1 MESDNHPPKW
11 LVPLFRAIDGDP
23 SRRWTEQDLAD
34 FGIDPK
40 RVRQWFLQTHGMTL
54 LAYLRHRRLGAAF
67 SRIEEGRPVAESALE
82 SGFESLSGFCEA
94 VRRSTGLPPKR
105 LAKITPLFAETIDT
119 PLGPIWAAADKSYI
133 YLCEFWD
140 RRNLKKQFETLGR
153 LTRRPAFPG
162 SNPLLLDLK
171 SQLDDYFKG
180 LRRSFSLPWYCPG
193 TVHQETVWK
202 AIESIPYGQ
211 TLSYE
216 ELADRVG
223 KIRAS
228 RAVATAVGDNRI
240 AILIPC
246 HRIVRKSGKITGYGG
261 GIWRKNYLLKLESAA
276 SKTEKDPR

>member
-1 MESDNHPPKW
+1 MEGGEFPPE
-11 LVPLFRAIDGDP
+11 LVPLFHAIDDDP

-34 FGIDPK
+34 FGVDPK

-67 SRIEEGRPVAESALE
+67 SRIEDGIPIAESALE
-82 SGFESLSGFCEA
+82 SGFESISGFCEA

-105 LAKITPLFAETIDT
+105 LAQVAPLYAEAIDT
-119 PLGPIWAAADKSYI
+119 PLGPLWAAADQSHL

-162 SNPLLLDLK
+162 SSPLLLDLK
-171 SQLDDYFKG
+171 AQLDDYFNG
-180 LRRSFSLPWYCPG
+180 LRRAFTLPWNCPG
-193 TVHQETVWK
+193 TAHQEAVWK

-216 ELADRVG
+216 ELAGEIG
-223 KIRAS
+223 KNGGT
-228 RAVATAVGDNRI
+228 RAVANAVGDNRM
-240 AILIPC
+240 AILVPC
-246 HRIVRKSGKITGYGG
+246 HRIVSKSGKITGYGG
-261 GIWRKNYLLKLESAA
+261 GIWRKNYLLHLESTS
-276 SKTEKDPR
+276 SKTS